1 MFKKESKSSSQRD
14 KICRGATPNPNP
26 VKRRGPSI
34 GDLSADEAIEDIEG
48 IAEGETADG
57 GRSHNAGRGIYRR
70 QLEKFA
76 KLESTKKHDILKE
89 TWKEVA
95 MGAALRAKAFVA
107 TCAPKDFGRLYQMI
121 MAGAVSIDKAFP
133 PKQEALN
140 APSFV
145 FNMFGSLGQRA
156 AAIAMPSVPIQI
168 TNTPTLI
175 NDTTEVPWTPSVST
189 PMATSHETPLE
200 PSISMMPSASS
211 PSDLSA
217 R

>member
-1 MFKKESKSSSQRD
+1 MFKKGVRDSSQRD

-76 KLESTKKHDILKE
+76 KLDSTKKHDILKE

-168 TNTPTLI
+168 TNT
-175 NDTTEVPWTPSVST
+175 EVSWTPSVST
-189 PMATSHETPLE
+189 PMATLQETPLE
-200 PSISMMPSASS
+200 PSTSMMPSASS